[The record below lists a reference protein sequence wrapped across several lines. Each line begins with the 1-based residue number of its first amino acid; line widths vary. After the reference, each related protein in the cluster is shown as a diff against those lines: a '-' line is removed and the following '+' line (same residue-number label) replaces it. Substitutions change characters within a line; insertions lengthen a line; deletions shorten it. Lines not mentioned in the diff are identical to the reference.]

1 MKFYIFLNYC
11 KAYLQ
16 NCSFLVLPL
25 NAFHFFATKREWEAG
40 KKNVF
45 ISPWRRLQGKPWNG
59 LVCRKDLWTVRS
71 STRQR
76 MNLFVPKC
84 SEKLN
89 KLRSEANPWWH
100 LMYQQLM
107 WNDELEER
115 PWRHLAGH
123 LRSDRNGEKK
133 QKEEL
138 KKGKDTKRGK
148 EKCSLQ
154 KHFRWLSLSQG
165 WACKSCRKVLQMWD
179 GGHSWLGEHSWE
191 VPASAFQVRNPSKDN
206 PPGAPSSCSCLWGEQ
221 AAASSGREAESHT
234 HHLLSSNILRISTRI
249 TTPSSWVTH
258 TAGRKGWQKWP
269 QGCLGDTLGH
279 LGIGGAG

>member
-1 MKFYIFLNYC
+1 M
-11 KAYLQ
+11 
-16 NCSFLVLPL
+16 P
-25 NAFHFFATKREWEAG
+25 
-40 KKNVF
+40 F
-45 ISPWRRLQGKPWNG
+45 ISLPQKG
-59 LVCRKDLWTVRS
+59 
-71 STRQR
+71 
-76 MNLFVPKC
+76 
-84 SEKLN
+84 SEKQERKMCLFLPEEDCREN
-89 KLRSEANPWWH
+89 PEMALSVERTFGLWGAARDKEWISLSLSAVKSWTSWDQKLIHGGTWCISSSCE
-100 LMYQQLM
+100 MTS
-107 WNDELEER
+107 
-115 PWRHLAGH
+115 WRKGH
-123 LRSDRNGEKK
+123 GGTWQVTWEVTEMGKKK

-279 LGIGGAG
+279 LGTGGAG